1 VSLKL
6 FLLEAIH
13 TMYIKALSVMTV
25 RPRLLRVVL
34 ARTGGHCYGAMD
46 PVSNIIVKVA
56 WYDAALPPV

>member
-1 VSLKL
+1 MSLKL
-6 FLLEAIH
+6 CLLEAIH

-46 PVSNIIVKVA
+46 PV
-56 WYDAALPPV
+56 YAALPPV